1 MTCLPPAAPH
11 LGAVIGCTPL
21 VRLPY
26 LSTRTGLTVWAKLEG
41 FNPGGSAK
49 DRTAAAL
56 VEDACASGRLRPG
69 GTVVESSSGNLG
81 MALARECCLRGM
93 SFHCVVDPRTNRYAV
108 SVMEALGATVHRV
121 TEPDPATGDWLA
133 ARRNRVRDLLGELPG
148 SVNLDQYSNQAVFPA
163 HARGTMR
170 EIVEQLGHAPALLFA
185 AVSTTGTLGGC
196 LDYLRGTRAATRVT
210 AVDATG
216 SVLYGG
222 RRGER
227 PLPGFGAG
235 VVPELSTQSQPDAV
249 ARIDAARAVAGAR
262 LVAWREAYLPGA
274 SGGAVVVA
282 LLDAASPADLGARS
296 PENNDA
302 VLIFH
307 DHGYAYLDTV
317 YSDAWVREHLGDPSE
332 LESIL

>member
-1 MTCLPPAAPH
+1 MTYLPPAAPH

-26 LSTRTGLTVWAKLEG
+26 LSKRTGLTVWAKLEG

-56 VEDACASGRLRPG
+56 VENALSSGRLRPG

-93 SFHCVVDPRTNRYAV
+93 SFHCVVDPRTNRYAA

-133 ARRNRVRDLLGELPG
+133 ARRNRVRDLLEELPG
-148 SVNLDQYSNQAVFPA
+148 SVNLDQYSNRAVFPA

-170 EIVEQLGHAPALLFA
+170 EIVEQLGHAPAHLFA

-196 LDYLRGTRAATRVT
+196 LEYLRGTRAATRVT

-222 RRGER
+222 CRGER

-235 VVPELSTQSQPDAV
+235 VVPELSTQSQPHSV
-249 ARIDAARAVAGAR
+249 ARINAARAVAGAR
-262 LVAWREAYLPGA
+262 LVARREAYLPGA
-274 SGGAVVVA
+274 SGGAVVAA
-282 LLDAASPADLGARS
+282 LLGAASPADPAADS
-296 PENNDA
+296 PENDA

-332 LESIL
+332 LENTL

>member
-1 MTCLPPAAPH
+1 MY
-11 LGAVIGCTPL
+11 PL

-26 LSTRTGLTVWAKLEG
+26 LSKRTGLTVWAKLEG

-56 VEDACASGRLRPG
+56 VEDALSSGRLRPG

-93 SFHCVVDPRTNRYAV
+93 SFHCVVDPRTNRYAA

-133 ARRNRVRDLLGELPG
+133 ARRNRVRDLLEELPG
-148 SVNLDQYSNQAVFPA
+148 SVNLDQYSNRAVFPA

-170 EIVEQLGHAPALLFA
+170 EIVAQLGHAPAHLFA

-196 LDYLRGTRAATRVT
+196 LEYLRSARAATRVT

-222 RRGER
+222 CRGER

-235 VVPELSTQSQPDAV
+235 WCRSCPRSPSRTSWRASTPP
-249 ARIDAARAVAGAR
+249 ARWPGRASWPGAR
-262 LVAWREAYLPGA
+262 PTCPGPPGA
-274 SGGAVVVA
+274 RWWR
-282 LLDAASPADLGARS
+282 PC
-296 PENNDA
+296 
-302 VLIFH
+302 
-307 DHGYAYLDTV
+307 
-317 YSDAWVREHLGDPSE
+317 WVPRPRPTWPPTPPRTTTPC
-332 LESIL
+332 